1 MLVEEVMSRDIVNID
16 CNKTVIE
23 ACKVYSKHKV
33 GSLVVMDKNI
43 IVGIVTERDTIERVI
58 LQNKD
63 PKKTKIR
70 DIMSPNIITVH
81 ALAPLERAAQIMK
94 ESNIKKLP
102 VILNNEIVGIV
113 TETDLSRTIDAFSGA
128 IEELIDFYTDS
139 KNSIERILDDWGNLL
154 IKLKS
159 YKKLEQ
165 PKEKALIKKDV

>member
-1 MLVEEVMSRDIVNID
+1 MLVEEVMTRDIVNID

-58 LQNKD
+58 LQNRD
-63 PKKTKIR
+63 PKKTKVR
-70 DIMSPNIITVH
+70 EIMSPNIITVH

-113 TETDLSRTIDAFSGA
+113 TETDLSRTIDVFSGA
-128 IEELIDFYTDS
+128 IEELMGFYTDS
-139 KNSIERILDDWGNLL
+139 KNSIEKILDDWGNLL
-154 IKLKS
+154 IKLKG
-159 YKKLEQ
+159 YKKLTEH
-165 PKEKALIKKDV
+165 KEIDVLKKEV

>member
-1 MLVEEVMSRDIVNID
+1 MLVEEVMSRDIVIID
-16 CNKTVIE
+16 CNKTVLE
-23 ACKVYSKHKV
+23 ACKVYSKNKV
-33 GSLVVMDKNI
+33 GSLVVMDKKI
-43 IVGIVTERDTIERVI
+43 IVGIVTERDTVERVI
-58 LQNKD
+58 LQNKN
-63 PKKTKIR
+63 PKKTKVK

-139 KNSIERILDDWGNLL
+139 KNNIENIMNDWGNLL
-154 IKLKS
+154 IKLQG
-159 YKKLEQ
+159 YKKLAHEETDVLK
-165 PKEKALIKKDV
+165 KEV